1 MKIRR
6 LLSTHTVPIG
16 LSFCRVKRSDAG
28 RKVWG
33 NRKDRIE
40 INSH

>member
-6 LLSTHTVPIG
+6 LLSTHTIPIG
-16 LSFCRVKRSDAG
+16 LSFYRVKRSAAG
-28 RKVWG
+28 QKVWG